1 MIDVTIVHAES
12 ESLRPSQLSSAAAQP
27 LPEEEHM
34 SRVLDGKV
42 AIVTGGSHS
51 IGRAFSEALAR
62 EGAQLVIADIRDGA
76 KVAEEIARANNVEA
90 MFHRTDVSRETDVA
104 ALAGAIKSR
113 FGRADILVNNAAL
126 FAELP
131 KVDFRNI
138 PVETF
143 DDVLAVNV
151 RGPFLMAKHL
161 APLMTANG
169 RGKIINIASGTAY
182 KGQKHMA
189 AYVTSKAAIVGLTRA
204 LARDLGP
211 ENINVN
217 SIAPGF
223 TESASV
229 MEHPHQRANT
239 DATVAGRAMPR
250 KEVPDDLVGTLVFL
264 ASPASDFVT
273 GQTIAVD
280 GGSVML

>member
-1 MIDVTIVHAES
+1 
-12 ESLRPSQLSSAAAQP
+12 
-27 LPEEEHM
+27 M

-51 IGRAFSEALAR
+51 IGRAFSDALAR

-76 KVAEEIARANNVEA
+76 KVAEDIARANNVETL
-90 MFHRTDVSRETDVA
+90 FQRTDVSREADVRV
-104 ALAGAIKSR
+104 LAEAVKSR

-131 KVDFRNI
+131 KVDFREI

-143 DDVLAVNV
+143 DKVLAVNV
-151 RGPFLMAKHL
+151 RGPFLMAKHFT
-161 APLMTANG
+161 PLMSANG

-182 KGQKHMA
+182 KGQKKMA

-211 ENINVN
+211 EGINVN

-229 MEHPHQRANT
+229 IENPHQMANT

-250 KEVPDDLVGTLVFL
+250 KQVPDDLVGALVFL
-264 ASPASDFVT
+264 ASPASDFIT

>member
-1 MIDVTIVHAES
+1 
-12 ESLRPSQLSSAAAQP
+12 
-27 LPEEEHM
+27 M
-34 SRVLDGKV
+34 SRTLDGAV

-51 IGRAFSEALAR
+51 IGRVFSEALAR
-62 EGAQLVIADIRDGA
+62 EGARVVIADIRDGA
-76 KVAEEIARANNVEA
+76 QAASEIARAHNVEVVSQ
-90 MFHRTDVSRETDVA
+90 HTDVSSEADA
-104 ALAGAIKSR
+104 KALAAAVLAR

-131 KVDFRNI
+131 KVDFREI

-143 DDVLAVNV
+143 DRVMAVNV
-151 RGPFLMAKHL
+151 RGPFLMAKHI
-161 APLMTANG
+161 APMMIEQG

-182 KGQKHMA
+182 KGQRNMA
-189 AYVTSKAAIVGLTRA
+189 AYVTSKAAVVGLTKA

-211 ENINVN
+211 HNVN
-217 SIAPGF
+217 VNTIAPGF

-229 MEHPHQRANT
+229 IENPHQMANA
-239 DATVAGRAMPR
+239 DATVKSRALSRRQLPY
-250 KEVPDDLVGTLVFL
+250 DLIGALVFL

-280 GGSVML
+280 GGSIML

>member
-1 MIDVTIVHAES
+1 M
-12 ESLRPSQLSSAAAQP
+12 SSALAGA
-27 LPEEEHM
+27 
-34 SRVLDGKV
+34 V
-42 AIVTGGSHS
+42 AVVTGGAYS
-51 IGRAFSEALAR
+51 IGRAFGEALAR
-62 EGAQLVIADIRDGA
+62 EGAHVVIADIRDGTEA
-76 KVAEEIARANNVEA
+76 AAAISRAHGVEA
-90 MFHRTDVSRETDVA
+90 MFVKTDVSREADAA
-104 ALAGAIKSR
+104 ALADRIKAR
-113 FGRADILVNNAAL
+113 FGHADILVNNAAL

-131 KVDFRNI
+131 KVDFRQI

-143 DDVLAVNV
+143 DRVMAVNV
-151 RGPFLMAKHL
+151 RGAFLMAQHI
-161 APLMTANG
+161 APLMTPRG

-182 KGQKHMA
+182 KGQRNMA
-189 AYVTSKAAIVGLTRA
+189 AYVTSKGAIVSMTKA

-211 ENINVN
+211 EKINVN

-229 MEHPHQRANT
+229 KDHPHQRAN
-239 DATVAGRAMPR
+239 AEQTVKSRAIQREQIP
-250 KEVPDDLVGTLVFL
+250 EDLLGALIFL

>member
-1 MIDVTIVHAES
+1 MRTLAG
-12 ESLRPSQLSSAAAQP
+12 A
-27 LPEEEHM
+27 
-34 SRVLDGKV
+34 V
-42 AIVTGGSHS
+42 AIVTGGSYS
-51 IGRAFSEALAR
+51 IGRAFSEALA
-62 EGAQLVIADIRDGA
+62 GAGASIVIADIRDGA
-76 KVAEEIARANNVEA
+76 AAAGEIARAHNVECV
-90 MFHRTDVSRETDVA
+90 FQRTDVSSEADVK
-104 ALAGAIKSR
+104 ALAEFVRQR
-113 FGRADILVNNAAL
+113 FGHADILVNNAAL

-131 KVDFRNI
+131 KVDFREI

-143 DDVLAVNV
+143 DRVMAVNV
-151 RGPFLMAKHL
+151 RGPFLMAKHI
-161 APLMTANG
+161 APLMLSRG

-182 KGQKHMA
+182 KGQRDMA
-189 AYVTSKAAIVGLTRA
+189 AYVTSKGAVVSMTKA

-211 ENINVN
+211 SKINVN

-229 MEHPHQRANT
+229 QDNPQQKAHT
-239 DATVAGRAMPR
+239 DATVKSRAIQR
-250 KEVPDDLVGTLVFL
+250 AQVPDDLTGALLFL

>member
-1 MIDVTIVHAES
+1 MNKS
-12 ESLRPSQLSSAAAQP
+12 
-27 LPEEEHM
+27 
-34 SRVLDGKV
+34 LDGAV
-42 AIVTGGSHS
+42 AIVTGGSYS

-62 EGAQLVIADIRDGA
+62 EGASLVIADIRDGTE
-76 KVAEEIARANNVEA
+76 VAAEIARQHNVA
-90 MFHRTDVSRETDVA
+90 AVYHRTDVSSEADVK
-104 ALAGAIKSR
+104 ALAAMVEAR

-131 KVDFRNI
+131 KVDFREI

-143 DDVLAVNV
+143 DRVMAVNV
-151 RGPFLMAKHL
+151 RGPFLMAKHI
-161 APLMTANG
+161 APLMARRG

-182 KGQKHMA
+182 KGQRNLS
-189 AYVTSKAAIVGLTRA
+189 AYVTSKGAVVSMTKA

-211 ENINVN
+211 DKINVN

-229 MEHPHQRANT
+229 NDNPHQKVNADQTVKSRAIQR
-239 DATVAGRAMPR
+239 VQ
-250 KEVPDDLVGTLVFL
+250 VPEDLVGALVFL

-280 GGSVML
+280 GGSIML

>member
-1 MIDVTIVHAES
+1 MRHLENA
-12 ESLRPSQLSSAAAQP
+12 
-27 LPEEEHM
+27 
-34 SRVLDGKV
+34 V
-42 AIVTGGSHS
+42 AIVTGGAYS
-51 IGRAFSEALAR
+51 IGRVFTEALA
-62 EGAQLVIADIRDGA
+62 GAGANVVIADIRDGA
-76 KVAEEIARANNVEA
+76 AVASGIGKAHRVEA
-90 MFHRTDVSRETDVA
+90 IYVRTDVSRQDDVE
-104 ALAGAIKSR
+104 ALAAAVRKR
-113 FGRADILVNNAAL
+113 FGHADILVNNAAL

-131 KVDFRNI
+131 KVDFRQI

-143 DDVLAVNV
+143 DRVMAVNV
-151 RGPFLMAKHL
+151 RGPFLMAQHIV
-161 APLMTANG
+161 PLMKPKG

-182 KGQKHMA
+182 KGQRNLA
-189 AYVTSKAAIVGLTRA
+189 AYVTSKGAVVSMTKA

-211 ENINVN
+211 ERINVN

-229 MEHPHQRANT
+229 NDNPHQKVNSDNTVRSRAIQ
-239 DATVAGRAMPR
+239 RPQ
-250 KEVPDDLVGTLVFL
+250 VPEDLIGALLFL